1 MAVSIKCAEEK
12 ALIDEY
18 GALYMESQ
26 RWAPKEKRL
35 EALKLII
42 RGWYPD
48 LPADK
53 TDLAIG
59 TSYEIQVGERTV
71 EKSWKSMRAVY
82 KAAGGLKAFLTICT
96 VTFKALS
103 EAIGKDEA
111 EALQREARTG
121 NRKLVAVPYVAPA
134 VELPKAA

>member
-1 MAVSIKCAEEK
+1 MAVSLRCADEN

-18 GALYMESQ
+18 GALYTESL
-26 RWAPKEKRL
+26 RWAPKERRL

-59 TSYEIQVGERTV
+59 TRYEIQVGERAV

-82 KAAGGLKAFLTICT
+82 KAVGGLKAFLAICT

-103 EAIGKDEA
+103 EAIGKAEA
-111 EALQREARTG
+111 EALQQEAKTG
-121 NRKLVAVPYVAPA
+121 NRKLVAVPYLAPA
-134 VELPKAA
+134 VELLKAA